1 MTNELINPT
10 RVVYSAVDI
19 PRDIFTNAFCTD
31 VILVTSNSVKAVP
44 NIKMKPVTVPIKPN
58 TKQDSAINQPGEK
71 SFIATSAPGQFLLRE
86 KTFLP
91 IHSDVNIRIPKI
103 KNPILV
109 ISSRYRW

>member
-1 MTNELINPT
+1 MTNELISPT

-19 PRDIFTNAFCTD
+19 PKDIFINAFWTD

-44 NIKMKPVTVPIKPN
+44 NIKMKPVTVPMRPR
-58 TKQDSAINQPGEK
+58 TKHDSAINQPGEN
-71 SFIATSAPGQFLLRE
+71 SCMANSAPGQFLLRE

-91 IHSDVNIRIPKI
+91 IQSDVSTRIPKI

-109 ISSRYRW
+109 VSSRYRW